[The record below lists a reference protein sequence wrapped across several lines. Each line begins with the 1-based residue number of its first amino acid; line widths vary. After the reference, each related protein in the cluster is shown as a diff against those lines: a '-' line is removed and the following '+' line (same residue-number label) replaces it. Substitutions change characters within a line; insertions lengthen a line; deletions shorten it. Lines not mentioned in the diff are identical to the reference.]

1 MFRFGERDG
10 PPPAAPPSDGKP
22 HDAAFGHR
30 AAGFRN
36 YAREWWHFTLAD
48 EPFPKQRFDFPVTAD

>member
-1 MFRFGERDG
+1 
-10 PPPAAPPSDGKP
+10 GKP
-22 HDAAFGHR
+22 HDAAFGAMR

>member
-1 MFRFGERDG
+1 TAHRPLPLQATANRTMLVS
-10 PPPAAPPSDGKP
+10 AM
-22 HDAAFGHR
+22 R

-48 EPFPKQRFDFPVTAD
+48 EPFPKQRFDFTVTAD